1 MDLTKEF
8 PRSARD
14 KWQGVVML
22 GRAID
27 KGKATAAGTNGEYNF
42 DCPMD
47 QAVFGFLNIQGN
59 QLLEAIKKSNG
70 DAGIEDYTRA
80 FVAAKSPEEIEQFNQ
95 QFLERRPDGESIG
108 FFEDLRNKVAPDRT
122 DVVTWVDVLDL
133 DEKRNVPKRAASAV

>member
-1 MDLTKEF
+1 
-8 PRSARD
+8 
-14 KWQGVVML
+14 ML
-22 GRAID
+22 ARAID

-95 QFLERRPDGESIG
+95 QFLERRPDGDSIG

>member
-1 MDLTKEF
+1 VDLTKEF

>member
-1 MDLTKEF
+1 VDLTKEY

-95 QFLERRPDGESIG
+95 QFLERRPDGDSIG

-133 DEKRNVPKRAASAV
+133 DEKRDVPKRAASAV